1 MGSFCVSL
9 SRHCVCSHR
18 RKIFLFSTRGGVPR
32 RTNFTWEVK
41 IKMPSNAIL
50 EQKQQAV
57 AELADLIKGSAS
69 GVIVNYQGITVE
81 NDTALRKAL
90 REAGVKYMVVKN
102 TLTGRAC
109 DMCGY
114 GDLKAYL
121 NGMTAI
127 AISEKDAV
135 APAKILKGYDEKFE
149 SFKILAGYCDGK
161 SLDADGVKALA
172 DIPSKEVLVAKF
184 LGSIQSPISKFAYAI
199 KAIIEKEEGP
209 AAEAAPAEA

>member
-1 MGSFCVSL
+1 
-9 SRHCVCSHR
+9 
-18 RKIFLFSTRGGVPR
+18 
-32 RTNFTWEVK
+32 
-41 IKMPSNAIL
+41 MPSNAIL
-50 EQKQQAV
+50 EQKAKV
-57 AELADLIKGSAS
+57 VADLAALIKASAS

-81 NDTALRKAL
+81 KDTAMRKAL

-102 TLTGRAC
+102 TMTGRAC
-109 DMCGY
+109 EECGY
-114 GDLKAYL
+114 GALKANL